1 MFMSPETV
9 DASVGEHVSRLRY
22 WIRVRRREL
31 GLGKG
36 MLLRLSGVSSTGLNY
51 VLRGER
57 EPGLRTLCALA
68 GALDFDD
75 VGDLFRPI
83 PKGTEISDDW

>member
-1 MFMSPETV
+1 MFMRPEVV
-9 DASVGEHVSRLRY
+9 DAQVGEHISRLRY
-22 WIRVRRREL
+22 WIGARRHEL
-31 GLGKG
+31 GLSKG
-36 MLLRLSGVSSTGLNY
+36 MVLRLSGVSSTGLNY

-75 VGDLFRPI
+75 VGDLLRPI
-83 PKGTEISDDW
+83 PDGAELDDDW